1 VIWFAPFD
9 GFGDADPLVPFSR
22 PPTPPRPCA
31 AETPPE
37 QPAFG
42 ESSAA
47 PPPGD
52 ERPPPRASI
61 K

>member
-1 VIWFAPFD
+1 MIWFAPFD

-22 PPTPPRPCA
+22 PQPSPLPCA

-37 QPAFG
+37 QLAFDQ
-42 ESSAA
+42 SPKAQ
-47 PPPGD
+47 PPGD
-52 ERPPPRASI
+52 ERPTARASI